1 MRWREVK
8 VGLNGIKNWNII
20 LDRKCNFGGKGLT
33 VQTRYKKIG
42 DYFMQ
47 PYTI

>member
-1 MRWREVK
+1 M
-8 VGLNGIKNWNII
+8 GLKLEYY

-33 VQTRYKKIG
+33 VQTRYNKIG